1 MICPA
6 LPEGREMAQK
16 MVREERLE
24 LSRIAP
30 LDPKSSAYASFATLA
45 EKLHILQGDEFNT
58 ASRRKQEERRLPGG
72 LRHRVSVLEQREIS
86 LHQLRPVVPF
96 AGRKKSSGRRER
108 QAEIFSAGKTCG
120 RRSKKARRRMF
131 RRALVEG
138 CV

>member
-45 EKLHILQGDEFNT
+45 RKSHIYCKAKNLTQ
-58 ASRRKQEERRLPGG
+58 
-72 LRHRVSVLEQREIS
+72 LRAGSKS
-86 LHQLRPVVPF
+86 LHRPPALCLFRFLPVP
-96 AGRKKSSGRRER
+96 GRGGASSGL
-108 QAEIFSAGKTCG
+108 F
-120 RRSKKARRRMF
+120 F
-131 RRALVEG
+131 P
-138 CV
+138 